1 MRRPTGQLEAAAAET
16 AGVSSLMGSPA
27 AATAPPPVLLPSGN
41 VIAAAS
47 VEDTDWQSVVDEQ
60 DASSSLGDHSQASL
74 ATLRQRVAA
83 LQHLAKE
90 AERGRERAIAEACV
104 LQQQRD
110 FFQESTKEALS
121 LVAALTERYISS
133 APRTD

>member
-27 AATAPPPVLLPSGN
+27 TATAPPPVLLPSGN

-47 VEDTDWQSVVDEQ
+47 VEDTDWQSLDEQ